1 MRRRWTI
8 KTGPATMQS
17 AWRDEEEVDDQ
28 DRSSDDA
35 ERVAR

>member
-1 MRRRWTI
+1 
-8 KTGPATMQS
+8 MQS